1 MNTPSMWSS
10 ASTSALCSI
19 QTAPMVMNETK

>member
-10 ASTSALCSI
+10 ASTRALCSI
-19 QTAPMVMNETK
+19 HTAPMVMNETK

>member
-1 MNTPSMWSS
+1 MKTPSMWSS

-19 QTAPMVMNETK
+19 HTAPMVMNEMK